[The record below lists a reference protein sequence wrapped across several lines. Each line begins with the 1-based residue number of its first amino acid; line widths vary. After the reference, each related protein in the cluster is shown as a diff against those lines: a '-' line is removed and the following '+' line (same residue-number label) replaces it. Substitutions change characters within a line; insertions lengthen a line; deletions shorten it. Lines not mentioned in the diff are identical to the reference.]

1 MRIELEA
8 ARPPGAARRP
18 DVDADTAWAALL
30 AVRDHTRRSGRT
42 RGDLSLRRCDDRS
55 GFDVL
60 TGRARDAILIST
72 DDGGWESAAPPD
84 RGAALLLDL
93 YMPLCRESG
102 GDGRPYVVGHLGQSL
117 DGRIATVSGVSQWV
131 TGPADLTHTHRMR
144 ALADAVLVGAGTV
157 RQDDPRLTVRRVDGR
172 NPLRVVIDPQ
182 RRLPADRHV
191 FTDGNAETL
200 VFCGRDA
207 AEPAG
212 PRTAASA
219 QVIGLPCDQTG
230 GLQPA
235 AICAALAERG
245 IRLLFVE
252 GGGVTV
258 SRFLQAGCLD
268 RLQVTV
274 APLVIGSGR
283 PAISL
288 PEIAD
293 LSRVLRPRV
302 RHITL
307 GVDVMFDCVFDG

>member
-1 MRIELEA
+1 MNT
-8 ARPPGAARRP
+8 
-18 DVDADTAWAALL
+18 DTAWTALL
-30 AVRDHTRRSGRT
+30 ALRDHTRRVGRT
-42 RGDLSLRRCDDRS
+42 RGDLSLRRSDDGS

-60 TGRARDAILIST
+60 TGRARDAILISAE
-72 DDGGWESAAPPD
+72 DGGWESAAPPD

-102 GDGRPYVVGHLGQSL
+102 
-117 DGRIATVSGVSQWV
+117 
-131 TGPADLTHTHRMR
+131 
-144 ALADAVLVGAGTV
+144 
-157 RQDDPRLTVRRVDGR
+157 
-172 NPLRVVIDPQ
+172 PQ

-200 VFCGRDA
+200 VFCGADA
-207 AEPAG
+207 VEPAG
-212 PRTAASA
+212 AGSAAA
-219 QVIGLPCDQTG
+219 GAPVVGLPCDQPG

-235 AICAALAERG
+235 AICAALAARG
-245 IRLLFVE
+245 IGLLFVE

-283 PAISL
+283 PAVSL

-302 RHITL
+302 RHIAL

>member
-1 MRIELEA
+1 MIDAEL
-8 ARPPGAARRP
+8 
-18 DVDADTAWAALL
+18 AWSALL
-30 AVRDHTRRSGRT
+30 AVRDHTRRLGRSDD
-42 RGDLSLRRCDDRS
+42 DLSVLQEDDRP
-55 GFDVL
+55 GFRVL
-60 TGRARDAILIST
+60 AGRARNAVLWTTS
-72 DDGGWESAAPPD
+72 DGAWESAAPPE

-93 YMPLCRESG
+93 YLPLCRESRAS
-102 GDGRPYVVGHLGQSL
+102 GRPYVVGHLGQSL
-117 DGRIATVSGVSQWV
+117 DGRIATTSGVSQWV

-157 RQDDPRLTVRRVDGR
+157 SHDDPRLTVRRVDGR

-182 RRLPADRHV
+182 RRLSADCRV
-191 FTDGNAETL
+191 FTDGAAPTL
-200 VFCGRDA
+200 IVCTEEAAHGVAPCGPGI
-207 AEPAG
+207 E
-212 PRTAASA
+212 
-219 QVIGLPCDQTG
+219 VLGLPCPEPG
-230 GLQPA
+230 GLAPE

>member
-1 MRIELEA
+1 MELEA
-8 ARPPGAARRP
+8 ARPPGATRRP
-18 DVDADTAWAALL
+18 DVNADAAWAALL
-30 AVRDHTRRSGRT
+30 ALRDHTRRVGRT
-42 RGDLSLRRCDDRS
+42 RGDLSLRRCDEGS

-60 TGRARDAILIST
+60 TGRARDAILISAE
-72 DDGGWESAAPPD
+72 DGGWESAAPPD

-102 GDGRPYVVGHLGQSL
+102 SEGRPYVVGHLGQSL

-200 VFCGRDA
+200 VFCGSDA
-207 AEPAG
+207 LEPDGAG
-212 PRTAASA
+212 STAAGA
-219 QVIGLPCDQTG
+219 EVIRLPCDQPG

-235 AICAALAERG
+235 AICAALAARG
-245 IRLLFVE
+245 IGLLFVE

-302 RHITL
+302 RHIAL